1 MSRNSFLSLAG
12 WYCWSHR
19 SAVVLHKNV
28 TMEIWV
34 LEIKQES
41 TIEPLEN
48 GLIINP
54 LTFLISPPTCS
65 LEWSPS
71 LGSAVSALV
80 PLLALSLILS
90 YPPLPT
96 RQILL
101 ISSISN
107 PSTPKYHNGDLSLG
121 NHTKVYII
129 ERAKNVLN
137 TPANSS
143 TLISSDQYHL
153 HVS

>member
-1 MSRNSFLSLAG
+1 MSRNSSLSLAG

-41 TIEPLEN
+41 TIEHLEN

-54 LTFLISPPTCS
+54 LTFLISPPACS
-65 LEWSPS
+65 LEWSPI

-90 YPPLPT
+90 YP
-96 RQILL
+96 RFQRVKYCWFDRSAILL
-101 ISSISN
+101 HQNITMEIWVLEII
-107 PSTPKYHNGDLSLG
+107 PR
-121 NHTKVYII
+121 YII